1 METGYTFT
9 LSEYPQSAVNTK
21 YLLIHIEHEVQQL
34 PSYRARTKEPPQP
47 YTNRFRAIPSSI
59 TYRSQIRTIKPVVS
73 GMHTGFVVVQSGED
87 SYMDKYGRVNV
98 QFWWD
103 RLRKPNTPDNT
114 WLRVAQSW
122 AGKGW
127 GTYYWPRVGDEVLIG
142 FIEGDPDQ
150 PIVVGSVYNG
160 VNMPKYDPA
169 GQYTLSGIL
178 TRSSKGGSA
187 ANANELR
194 FEDLAGSEQ
203 IFMNAEKDYDLHVE
217 HDWHTMVGNEQH
229 ITITSNRFDQVGG
242 DSHLLVTG
250 KHLEQI
256 NGENDLNV
264 QGNQIVSVGGN
275 RDHAVS
281 GNLKESIGGNSNIGV
296 SSNLNEQVGSNYSL
310 TVGQNFE
317 IQAGMNCD
325 VTAPMQ
331 ITLNCGSNS
340 IVLSPEGIGLNG
352 MGGFI
357 SIGPAGVTISGM
369 MVMINS
375 GGAPVTGS
383 PGSAQSPQSPGS
395 VTAPT
400 APKWPGD
407 TPYSKPASGS

>member
-1 METGYTFT
+1 
-9 LSEYPQSAVNTK
+9 
-21 YLLIHIEHEVQQL
+21 
-34 PSYRARTKEPPQP
+34 
-47 YTNRFRAIPSSI
+47 
-59 TYRSQIRTIKPVVS
+59 
-73 GMHTGFVVVQSGED
+73 VQSGED

-103 RLRKPNTPDNT
+103 RLRKANTPDNT

-127 GTYYWPRVGDEVLIG
+127 GTYYWPRINDEVLIG

-178 TRSSKGGSA
+178 TRSSKGGGA

-242 DSHLLVTG
+242 DSHLLIKG
-250 KHLEQI
+250 KHLEEI
-256 NGENDLNV
+256 DGENDLNV

-400 APKWPGD
+400 APTFPGD
-407 TPYSKPASGS
+407 TPYSKPSGS